1 MTALPRH
8 PKTWGFKFCQSIYSQ
23 PMLLRAL
30 LLLSLAPTLPAAD
43 PVPDKVRVAVLG
55 YHDFSKRTPRQ
66 K

>member
-1 MTALPRH
+1 
-8 PKTWGFKFCQSIYSQ
+8 
-23 PMLLRAL
+23 MLLRAL
-30 LLLSLAPTLPAAD
+30 LLLSLAPTRPAAD